1 MNACKRIPGPLLIIE
16 TALILLSLIWI
27 ALPLSQYS
35 CKGADLVSQMGSYQ
49 QNFMGNKGEGY
60 YLDNTMTPD
69 EDGKI
74 EVTTAPINLHPGSY
88 RITLMYSADHHDN
101 TYTASAAFDTYSVV
115 TGHSQKGLPEG
126 ENQTQIF
133 RMDTEAPVQNY
144 SIAFDYSGNGYLF
157 VNGITVQET
166 RQMRGEVFVLLVL
179 GSIAVNAFLLLWNSQ
194 SAASAANEKALL
206 RRRFTLVG
214 LIALVIFSSLPLF
227 SYYLLNGHDLQFHLQ
242 RIEGLS
248 QAIETGRLPDRV
260 SAYWCNG
267 YGYAV
272 GTFYGELL
280 LTFPALLRI
289 FGFTVQNAYKMYVL
303 AINLVTCAL
312 SWYSFRKV
320 LRTRR
325 AAMLA
330 TAVYMLAPIRLTNI
344 YVRGA
349 VGEYTSMAFMP
360 LILYGVY
367 RLYTYRKEPSL
378 GNTSGGVIRPALG
391 ETNGRDNGSFHTS
404 SSDGK
409 KKSTSPGGCT
419 SSGILQTF
427 REYLSMSW
435 PILVGYSLVIESHS
449 LSTLLIAVFV
459 VIAGLFMWK
468 KTFRPQYL
476 KRILF
481 CAVML
486 FGINLCYLLPMLD
499 GFRTPF
505 EAMDLD
511 AMGRFGANGVNLWQ
525 LLGLMPLGYGS
536 SYAVYEELEG
546 LEMPYAIGLALI
558 AGLLVYAVLRSVLPG
573 RRGLQADVRTNAGSA
588 KKLETGGQE
597 SGRSDSRQ
605 PVQAE
610 EDGGF
615 SAGICRCADVCAWVG
630 AIALFMSTI
639 WFPWDLLQQTGSLI
653 AFLTK
658 NIQFPWRFLSGASIL
673 LALVCGAA
681 YLLLRNG
688 GEELRRLSGPFA
700 AAVLGLSVVTAG
712 YFLSTACENTSNWSL
727 ATVRGDLNSSNVMG
741 GEFLPRGADRTMFN
755 DVQPIAGDGVTVGD
769 FSRENG
775 TVQMIVS
782 NSSDQQSYVDLPLLF
797 YRGYVAKDAQSEE
810 TLGVTDGTGERVRV
824 VLPAGYSGTVTAS
837 YTEKPAW
844 IAADLVSAAFL
855 VLIAAAEIVPAERNR
870 KKR

>member
-1 MNACKRIPGPLLIIE
+1 MKKMMNACKRIPGPLLIIE
-16 TALILLSLIWI
+16 AALILLSLIWI
-27 ALPLSQYS
+27 ALPLSQYT

-74 EVTTAPINLHPGSY
+74 EAATAPINLHPGSY

-126 ENQTQIF
+126 ENQTQFF
-133 RMDTEAPVQNY
+133 RMDTAAPVQDY

-179 GSIAVNAFLLLWNSQ
+179 GSIALNAFLLLWNPQ
-194 SAASAANEKALL
+194 SALAAGTKALL
-206 RRRFTLVG
+206 SRRFILVG
-214 LIALVIFSSLPLF
+214 LIALVVFSSLPLF

-242 RIEGLS
+242 RIEGLA

-260 SAYWCNG
+260 CAYWCNG

-289 FGFTVQNAYKMYVL
+289 FGFSVQNAYKMYVL
-303 AINLVTCAL
+303 VINLVTCAL
-312 SWYSFRKV
+312 SWYSFRKI

-330 TAVYMLAPIRLTNI
+330 TSVYMLAPIRLTNI

-367 RLYTYRKEPSL
+367 RLYTYE
-378 GNTSGGVIRPALG
+378 N
-391 ETNGRDNGSFHTS
+391 NCGRQGLLSA
-404 SSDGK
+404 
-409 KKSTSPGGCT
+409 
-419 SSGILQTF
+419 F

-435 PILVGYSLVIESHS
+435 PILLGYSLVIESHS

-468 KTFRPQYL
+468 KTFRPKYL

-546 LEMPYAIGLALI
+546 VEMPYAIGLALI
-558 AGLLVYAVLRSVLPG
+558 AGLLVYVVLRSVLPG
-573 RRGLQADVRTNAGSA
+573 RRGLQADVRTN
-588 KKLETGGQE
+588 L
-597 SGRSDSRQ
+597 
-605 PVQAE
+605 
-610 EDGGF
+610 
-615 SAGICRCADVCAWVG
+615 RCADVCAWVG

-681 YLLLRNG
+681 YLLLRGG
-688 GEELRRLSGPFA
+688 GEELRGRSGPFA

-775 TVQMIVS
+775 TVQMTVS

-797 YRGYVAKDAQSEE
+797 YRGYVAKDAQSTE

>member
-74 EVTTAPINLHPGSY
+74 EAATAPINLHPGSY

-194 SAASAANEKALL
+194 SAAPAANEKALL

-367 RLYTYRKEPSL
+367 RLYTYENKC
-378 GNTSGGVIRPALG
+378 
-391 ETNGRDNGSFHTS
+391 GRQGLLSV
-404 SSDGK
+404 
-409 KKSTSPGGCT
+409 
-419 SSGILQTF
+419 F

-558 AGLLVYAVLRSVLPG
+558 AGLLDYAVLRSVLPG

-688 GEELRRLSGPFA
+688 GEERRRLSGPFA

-727 ATVRGDLNSSNVMG
+727 ATVRGDLNSSNIMG
-741 GEFLPRGADRTMFN
+741 GEFLPRGADRTMFS
-755 DVQPIAGDGVTVGD
+755 DVQPIAGDGVTVSD

-775 TVQMIVS
+775 TVQMSVS

-797 YRGYVAKDAQSEE
+797 YRGYVAKDAQSGE

-824 VLPAGYSGTVTAS
+824 VLPAGYSGSVTAS

-855 VLIAAAEIVPAERNR
+855 VLIAAAEILPAERNR